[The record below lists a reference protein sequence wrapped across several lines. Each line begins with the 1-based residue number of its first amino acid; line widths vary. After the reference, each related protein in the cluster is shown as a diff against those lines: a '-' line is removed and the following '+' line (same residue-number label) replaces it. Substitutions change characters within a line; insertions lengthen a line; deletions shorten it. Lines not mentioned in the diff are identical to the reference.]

1 MFTGRPSIA
10 NVTVLTPKARLMAM
24 TKKDYR
30 KRYVE
35 LAGVAVLLLLSIIP
49 LCLLL
54 HHLAASHLSL

>member
-35 LAGVAVLLLLSIIP
+35 LAGVAVLLLSIIP